1 MGKFFTKT
9 GNNTVFISNPEEHG
23 VVLIPIKD
31 LDRLIN
37 ELIQIKRLNNN
48 KN

>member
-1 MGKFFTKT
+1 MGKTFTKT

-31 LDRLIN
+31 LDILIS

>member
-1 MGKFFTKT
+1 MIKVRQ
-9 GNNTVFISNPEEHG
+9 GNNTVFISNTEEHG
-23 VVLIPIKD
+23 VAVIPIQD
-31 LDRLIN
+31 LDILIS